1 MSNLGRSVRHQN
13 EPLVDFVESNDL
25 SRKRTYEP
33 KRLKKQQ
40 SEISDQSLISL
51 ESNPIK
57 RRTLKGRHGI
67 RLINS
72 TQIEDIDQ
80 IFEYFSNFYATA
92 IPKDL
97 VTKHRCII
105 LQSYKYKLLWDFY
118 ITLCLLFTTL
128 VVPVR
133 LAFSDSDP
141 VEWIVIYAFVD
152 ISFAIDIILTFFT
165 SFTDSITN
173 LEVVQHKKIA
183 INYFKGWF
191 IFDLGSVI
199 PFDYFIEMGGGG
211 S

>member
-1 MSNLGRSVRHQN
+1 M
-13 EPLVDFVESNDL
+13 
-25 SRKRTYEP
+25 
-33 KRLKKQQ
+33 
-40 SEISDQSLISL
+40 ISL
-51 ESNPIK
+51 ESNRIK

-67 RLINS
+67 KLISS

-97 VTKHRCII
+97 ETKHKCII
-105 LQSYKYKLLWDFY
+105 LQANKNKLLWDFY

-141 VEWIVIYAFVD
+141 LEWIVIYAIVD
-152 ISFAIDIILTFFT
+152 LSFAIDIIFTFFT

-173 LEVVQHKKIA
+173 LEVVEHKKIA

-191 IFDLGSVI
+191 IFDMGSVI

-211 S
+211 T